1 MKAHVQL
8 TPAQRREINGMLK
21 NAYSKGVDAGIFFVL
36 ASLHDVYD
44 WSGDPICKI
53 MEQVKI
59 FMKES
64 LKDPDMVDRL
74 KIMLK
79 GAGVTEKGELAL
91 TAPQYREG

>member
-1 MKAHVQL
+1 MKAHIQL
-8 TPAQRREINGMLK
+8 TTKQCHEVNELLK
-21 NAYSKGVDAGIFFVL
+21 NAYGKGMDAGVFFVL

-44 WSGDPICKI
+44 WTGEPICKV
-53 MEQVKI
+53 MKQAQK
-59 FMKES
+59 FMQES
-64 LKDPDMVDRL
+64 LKDPDMIDRL